1 MVGCLHLSRTTL
13 YHRKSTMFITKSNML
28 ADGLKA
34 DVIDSDSGLIEP
46 FGAAFINLALDSY
59 LL

>member
-1 MVGCLHLSRTTL
+1 
-13 YHRKSTMFITKSNML
+13 ML

-34 DVIDSDSGLIEP
+34 DVIGSDSGLIEP